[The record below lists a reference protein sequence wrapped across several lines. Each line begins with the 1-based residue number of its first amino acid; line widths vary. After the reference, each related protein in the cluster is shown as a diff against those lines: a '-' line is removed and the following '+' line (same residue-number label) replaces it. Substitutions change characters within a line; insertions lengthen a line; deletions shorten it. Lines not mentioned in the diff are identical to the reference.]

1 MSVSESTEERV
12 NLGYRGSALGTFW
25 WYLVAAVLGVFIIP
39 AAWGAAILYR
49 WLIRR
54 VSFSDGTRAAFEG
67 RADQVWGWFAL
78 AAGYAHIPTVF
89 AGALTSGDPFAMNFN
104 PEALGNFLESGD
116 PSAITVYY
124 ILQVGYIP
132 IGIYVLLVIYR
143 WIVAGIRLSDGP
155 DLHFIFIGRYL
166 PLLGWLLLYAVS
178 YITIIGWAWVG
189 TAFLR
194 WFASKVEGDGVRFKF
209 VGRGWGL
216 LWRVFVASLL
226 TIVIIPIP
234 WVWTWVLRWLV
245 RNTLMIK
252 ATASPSMATAP
263 EV

>member
-1 MSVSESTEERV
+1 M
-12 NLGYRGSALGTFW
+12 
-25 WYLVAAVLGVFIIP
+25 
-39 AAWGAAILYR
+39 
-49 WLIRR
+49 
-54 VSFSDGTRAAFEG
+54 
-67 RADQVWGWFAL
+67 
-78 AAGYAHIPTVF
+78 AAGYAYIPWVF
-89 AGALTSGDPFAMNFN
+89 AGALTSGDPFAMIFN

-194 WFASKVEGDGVRFKF
+194 WFASKVEGDGVQFEF
-209 VGRGWGL
+209 VGSGWGL

-226 TIVIIPIP
+226 SIVIIPIP

-245 RNTLMIK
+245 RNVVMVRS
-252 ATASPSMATAP
+252 APSPANAAP
-263 EV
+263 DM